1 LIKSKA
7 GITLLT
13 KSTAMTNIFTLR
25 NYSLAAGAFLI
36 SVAPMGGDSSTD
48 ISYTDLDPDIS
59 LDPNLVGPDEIDIET
74 YQIDLN
80 GDGIN
85 DVSFSARFNNF
96 ITSWYFVPVME
107 NEIMAKPLGNV
118 ELGID
123 TDPIPGTLPNWEYPN
138 AYNMGDMLDDGLN
151 WCGSGAGCVDAYF
164 QGLVCEYDLDDF
176 DSRGADW
183 LGAQFKYI
191 AIRVENAGN
200 KYYGWIRLSIDKKA
214 DKVVIHDYAI
224 SNEPNT
230 PIIAGDRGNCAP
242 PSVNSGA
249 GIGTTTAKVKWAPV
263 FEAIS
268 YKLRYRIA
276 GTGSWNYQTIP
287 GAAHFKNLAGLAC
300 DTEYEWQIAV
310 LCADSTK
317 SAYSSLHTFTT
328 SGCKMAADDN
338 SAAEIVVYPNP
349 AADLFIIEGITTLPA
364 KVQVSNL
371 SGMLHYD
378 KTIENNTPVEIDI
391 SDWNLGTYII
401 TISSEQGVITKKL
414 TKTK

>member
-1 LIKSKA
+1 M
-7 GITLLT
+7 T

-80 GDGIN
+80 GDSIN

-287 GAAHFKNLAGLAC
+287 GAAHFKTLQGLPAIRSTNGKLQYCAPTVQNPHIPAC
-300 DTEYEWQIAV
+300 TRLPLQVAKWRRMITALQK
-310 LCADSTK
+310 L
-317 SAYSSLHTFTT
+317 
-328 SGCKMAADDN
+328 
-338 SAAEIVVYPNP
+338 
-349 AADLFIIEGITTLPA
+349 LFIPTRQQIYLSSKVSRRCPPKCRYQTSAVCCITI
-364 KVQVSNL
+364 KL
-371 SGMLHYD
+371 S
-378 KTIENNTPVEIDI
+378 KTIHPWRSIYPT
-391 SDWNLGTYII
+391 GTW
-401 TISSEQGVITKKL
+401 EL
-414 TKTK
+414 TS